1 MDEPQV
7 REVLENVLLYDE
19 YRDKFTKLKETED
32 LTELSELEQEN
43 LQELFEVEFISQMN
57 GKQKPFEERE
67 KLRQAYRW
75 LQNEY
80 EFSPK
85 QKMKNAIEIHVTEN
99 NWSDTPMTVVCY
111 NCGLETNIQETSLYS
126 DEEETAVISNRHY
139 NNCPE
144 CGKQLYLFLCEDEYE
159 TINSKKDVFLYNLY
173 SQGFRYLPILM
184 IFLSIGVVIVGQTQ
198 FKNTVIHSGVF
209 GSFVFSILL
218 FVGIELYL
226 ARHYEAWE
234 RPVKYRRVKQ
244 EGK

>member
-7 REVLENVLLYDE
+7 REVLKNVLLYDE
-19 YRDKFTKLKETED
+19 YGGRFKKIEETED
-32 LTELSELEQEN
+32 LTELSELDQKK
-43 LQELFEVEFISQMN
+43 LQELFEVEFISQVK

-80 EFSPK
+80 EFTPK
-85 QKMKNAIEIHVTEN
+85 QKMKDAIETHITEN
-99 NWSDTPMTVVCY
+99 NWADKPMMVVCY
-111 NCGLETNIQETSLYS
+111 NCGLKTNIQKTSLYS
-126 DEEETAVISNRHY
+126 DDEDTDVISNRHY

-159 TINSKKDVFLYNLY
+159 SINSKKDVFLYNSY
-173 SQGFRYLPILM
+173 SYGFRYLPILI
-184 IFLSIGVVIVGQTQ
+184 IFLFIGVVLVGQTQ

-226 ARHYEAWE
+226 ARHYESWE
-234 RPVKYRRVKQ
+234 RPVKYRRVSQ
-244 EGK
+244 EEK